1 MTNAYRLLD
10 DVAGL
15 VVDRYGSAA
24 IIYRYEGRCTL
35 SAEKIRALAEEIRQ
49 ENELRSV
56 WLKEFFI
63 DRNQNSPTTELLL
76 GEADEEVVAVEND
89 LKFLIRPRE
98 GYSPGLFLDQKENRK
113 LLGARARDKRVL
125 NGFAY
130 TCGFSVACAK
140 GGAREV
146 MSVDLSKRYLEW
158 GKENFA
164 LNGVVG
170 GDFLAADLFA
180 WAKRAGQWDLVILDP
195 PSFSRSK
202 KTGTFSLK
210 KDLPK
215 LLKIGVDL
223 TAPGG
228 EFFFSCNHSELS
240 SQKLRDTL
248 ETERK
253 KEWIKLPTPPSPLSC
268 FLVRLD

>member
-15 VVDRYGSAA
+15 VVDRYGSTA
-24 IIYRYEGRCTL
+24 IFYRYEGQCSL
-35 SAEKIRALAEEIRQ
+35 SAEKIRTLAEEIKE
-49 ENELRSV
+49 ENGLKSV
-56 WLKEFFI
+56 WLKEFFV
-63 DRNQNSPTTELLL
+63 DRNQNPPTTELLI
-76 GEADEEVVAVEND
+76 GEAEEEVEVLEND

-98 GYSPGLFLDQKENRK
+98 GYSPGLFLDQKDNRK
-113 LLGARARDKRVL
+113 LLGDRARGKRVL

-140 GGAREV
+140 GGAQKV
-146 MSVDLSKRYLEW
+146 LSVDLSKRYLDW
-158 GKENFA
+158 GKKNFER
-164 LNGVVG
+164 NGVEG
-170 GDFLAADLFA
+170 EFLAADLFA

-210 KDLPK
+210 KDLAK
-215 LLKIGVDL
+215 LLKIGVEL

-228 EFFFSCNHSELS
+228 EFFFSCNHSELT
-240 SQKLRDTL
+240 SQRLRDAV
-248 ETERK
+248 ETTRK
-253 KEWIKLPTPPSPLSC
+253 KEWIKLPTPPAPLSC
-268 FLVRLD
+268 FLVKLD